1 MIGDWVRLVSNHLLP
16 ITNHK
21 HMKNINLSQRMPIWK
36 IENHL
41 VLSKTQAISAKLVLT
56 MPEAYSL
63 SEGGLEA
70 IADMFNRIVKAIP
83 NGYILHKQDYY
94 VPRTYKRNGQGTT
107 FLSAAY
113 ERKFNERA
121 FLEHRCYLIITKN
134 PLADAFTSNILTTLI
149 SGRLVKRDISDSL
162 SEFENTL
169 RKVQHIISAAGIDN
183 RLLQG
188 KEIVQL
194 LNEYYNLG
202 SRQILKDIA
211 FEKDFIR
218 IGDNQ
223 VVIYNSIAADI
234 EMPSEIDSA
243 VNIDEFF
250 DRSVTYPIGIG
261 FAFPHIVNTIIRKND
276 PNILVKLL
284 SRKREKILSMTFK
297 SRENEQ
303 LVIEYDNCLSAQID
317 SGAILVYVNQNVM
330 LWGKGE
336 ALVKAENQLNNAL
349 TKMEVFV
356 QRNFNCANVFWACT
370 PGNAADLPESEYQIQ
385 FSDTACLFF
394 PIETN
399 PKNSGIEGVKFSE
412 RDYGIP
418 ITVDIWDMPMKRG
431 WITNRNMFV
440 LGPSGS
446 GKSFFVN
453 FMVRQLLEQGYH
465 ITIIDVGGSYRRLCN
480 YMGGRYYE
488 YTAKSKMAFNP
499 FFVPDGESKNL
510 EEQESLKTLIFT
522 LWKGEN
528 QDISKEEYTILSKC
542 IISYYEY
549 LNRVDINKEKVE
561 ANFNSFYQFVTTE
574 FAELLLEEE
583 KAYFDF
589 VSFKMVLKPY
599 YKGGEYDYLLNSA
612 EEFSIADLPFCVFE
626 LDEIKD
632 HPVIFPIVALVI
644 MDAFIAKMRKYKA
657 IKKIILIEEAWSAI
671 SNAGMAEFLKYLYKT
686 VRKFNGSVGIIT
698 QELEDIIGNP
708 FVKNTILNNADIQIL
723 LDQTKYQT
731 RFEDLAK
738 LLGLPESETKKVMS
752 INKVPLA
759 GERSK
764 DVYIRLGQV
773 GKVYSVLVPPEEVA
787 MYTTEAADSV
797 MIDEL
802 AEKHGDLEYGI
813 IKYLDLSAKGADLKN

>member
-1 MIGDWVRLVSNHLLP
+1 
-16 ITNHK
+16 
-21 HMKNINLSQRMPIWK
+21 MKNLNLSDRIPIWK

-41 VLSKTQAISAKLVLT
+41 VISKTQAISAKLALT

-63 SEGGLEA
+63 SESGVQG
-70 IADMFNRIVKAIP
+70 IYDMFNRIVKAIP
-83 NGYILHKQDYY
+83 KGYILHKQDYY
-94 VPRTYKRNGQGTT
+94 VPQTYQRNGQGTT

-113 ERKFNERA
+113 ERKFNERE
-121 FLEHRCYLIITKN
+121 FMEHRCYLTITKN
-134 PLADAFTSNILTTLI
+134 PLEDAFTTNLLTTLI
-149 SGRLVKRDISDSL
+149 SGRLVKRDITDGI

-183 RLLQG
+183 TVLQG
-188 KEIVQL
+188 TAIVQL

-202 SRQILKDIA
+202 DRQILKDIA
-211 FEKDFIR
+211 FEKDYIR
-218 IGDNQ
+218 IGDNNL
-223 VVIYNSIAADI
+223 VIYNSIAADI
-234 EMPSEIDSA
+234 EMPTEIDSGIN
-243 VNIDEFF
+243 VDEFF

-261 FAFPHIVNTIIRKND
+261 YAYPHIVNTIIRKND
-276 PNILVKLL
+276 PNKLVKAL

-303 LVIEYDNCLSAQID
+303 LVVEYDNFLSAQLD
-317 SGAILVYVNQNVM
+317 SGSIPVYVSQNVM

-356 QRNFNCANVFWACT
+356 HRNFNCANVFWACT

-385 FSDTACLFF
+385 FSDTASLFF
-394 PIETN
+394 PVETN
-399 PKNSGIEGVKFSE
+399 PKNSGIEGIKMSE

-418 ITVDIWDMPMKRG
+418 ITVDLWDMPMKKG

-480 YMGGRYYE
+480 YMGGKYYE

-499 FFVPDGESKNL
+499 FFVPPGESKNL

-528 QDISKEEYTILSKC
+528 QNISKEEYTILSKC
-542 IISYYEY
+542 IITYYEY
-549 LNRVDINKEKVE
+549 LNRADNSNKI
-561 ANFNSFYQFVTTE
+561 AASFNSFYEFVTTE
-574 FAELLLEEE
+574 FADLLLEEE

-599 YKGGEYDYLLNSA
+599 YQGGEYDYLLNST

-632 HPVIFPIVALVI
+632 HPVIFPIVALVV
-644 MDAFIAKMRKYKA
+644 MDAFITKMRKLKKV
-657 IKKIILIEEAWSAI
+657 KKIILIEEAWSAI

-752 INKVPLA
+752 INKIPLA

-773 GKVYSVLVPPEEVA
+773 GKVYTTLVPMEEVA

-802 AEKHGDLEYGI
+802 TEKHGDLEYSI
-813 IKYLDLSAKGADLKN
+813 IKYLDIKNAN

>member
-1 MIGDWVRLVSNHLLP
+1 
-16 ITNHK
+16 
-21 HMKNINLSQRMPIWK
+21 MPIWK

-41 VLSKTQAISAKLVLT
+41 ILSKAQALSVILVLI

-63 SEGGLEA
+63 SEDGLQG
-70 IADMFNRIVKAIP
+70 IYNMFNRIIKAIP
-83 NGYILHKQDYY
+83 KGYILHKQDYY
-94 VPRTYKRNGQGTT
+94 VPRTYQRNGQGNT
-107 FLSAAY
+107 FLSGAY
-113 ERKFNERA
+113 ERKFNERE
-121 FLEHRCYLIITKN
+121 FMEHRCYLILIKN
-134 PLADAFTSNILTTLI
+134 PQENAFISNILTSLI
-149 SGRLVKRDISDSL
+149 SGRLVKRDITDGI

-169 RKVQHIISAAGIDN
+169 RKVQHIISAAGIEN
-183 RLLQG
+183 NLLKGQ
-188 KEIVQL
+188 EIIQL

-202 SRQILKDIA
+202 DRQILKDMS
-211 FEKDFIR
+211 FEKDYIR
-218 IGDNQ
+218 IGDNNL
-223 VVIYNSIAADI
+223 VVYNTIAADI
-234 EMPSEIDSA
+234 EMPSEIDSGA
-243 VNIDEFF
+243 NVDEFF

-261 FAFPHIVNTIIRKND
+261 LSVPHMVNTSVRKND
-276 PNILVKLL
+276 PQKTTKDL
-284 SRKREKILSMTFK
+284 SKKREKILSMTFK

-303 LVIEYDNCLSAQID
+303 SVVEYDSFLSAQLD
-317 SGAILVYVNQNVM
+317 SGSLPVYVSQNIM
-330 LWGKGE
+330 LWGKGA

-385 FSDTACLFF
+385 FSDTASLFF

-418 ITVDIWDMPMKRG
+418 ITVDIWDTPMKRG

-453 FMVRQLLEQGYH
+453 FMVRQLLEQNYH

-480 YMGGRYYE
+480 YMGGKYYE

-499 FFVPDGESKNL
+499 FFVPEGETKNL

-522 LWKGEN
+522 LWKGES

-549 LNRVDINKEKVE
+549 LNRASKNKTKVE
-561 ANFNSFYQFVTTE
+561 ANFNSFYEFVTTE
-574 FAELLLEEE
+574 FADMLLEEE

-657 IKKIILIEEAWSAI
+657 VKKIILIEEAWSAI

-752 INKVPLA
+752 INKIPLA

-787 MYTTEAADSV
+787 MYTTEAADSI
-797 MIDEL
+797 MIDEI
-802 AEKHGDLEYGI
+802 ADKSGDLEYGI
-813 IKYLDLSAKGADLKN
+813 IKYLDSKK

>member
-1 MIGDWVRLVSNHLLP
+1 
-16 ITNHK
+16 
-21 HMKNINLSQRMPIWK
+21 MKNINLSQRMPIWK
-36 IENHL
+36 IENHR
-41 VLSKTQAISAKLVLT
+41 VLSKAQALSSMMELK

-70 IADMFNRIVKAIP
+70 IYNMFNRIIKAIP
-83 NGYILHKQDYY
+83 KGYILHKQDYY
-94 VPRTYKRNGQGTT
+94 VPRTYQRNGQGTT

-113 ERKFNERA
+113 ERKFNERP
-121 FLEHRCYLIITKN
+121 FMEHRCYLTITKN
-134 PLADAFTSNILTTLI
+134 PLEDAFTTNILTTFI
-149 SGRLVKRDISDSL
+149 TGHLVKRDIADGI
-162 SEFENTL
+162 SEFENTI
-169 RKVQHIISAAGIDN
+169 RKVQHIITAAGIEIK
-183 RLLQG
+183 LL
-188 KEIVQL
+188 ENEDIVQL

-202 SRQILKDIA
+202 SRQILKDIS
-211 FEKDFIR
+211 FEKDSIC

-223 VVIYNSIAADI
+223 VVLYNTIASDI
-234 EMPSEIDSA
+234 EMPSEIDSQA
-243 VNIDEFF
+243 NVDEFF

-261 FAFPHIVNTIIRKND
+261 LAFPHIVNTIFRKND
-276 PNILVKLL
+276 PNKMAKKL

-303 LVIEYDNCLSAQID
+303 SVIQYDDFLSAQLD
-317 SGAILVYVNQNVM
+317 SGSIPVYVSQNVM

-418 ITVDIWDMPMKRG
+418 ITVDIWDTPMKKG

-542 IISYYEY
+542 IIAYYEY
-549 LNRVDINKEKVE
+549 LNRADRNKRVVE
-561 ANFNSFYQFVTTE
+561 ANFNSFYEFVTTE

-583 KAYFDF
+583 KTYFDF
-589 VSFKMVLKPY
+589 VSFKMVLQPY

-644 MDAFIAKMRKYKA
+644 MDAFIAKMRKYKK

-813 IKYLDLSAKGADLKN
+813 IKYLDKK

>member
-1 MIGDWVRLVSNHLLP
+1 
-16 ITNHK
+16 
-21 HMKNINLSQRMPIWK
+21 MKTLNLSDRIPIWK

-41 VLSKTQAISAKLVLT
+41 VLSKTQALSATLELT

-63 SEGGLEA
+63 SEGGLEK
-70 IADMFNRIVKAIP
+70 IYNMFDRIIKAMP
-83 NGYILHKQDYY
+83 KGYLLHKQDYY
-94 VPRTYKRNGQGTT
+94 VQKVYERNGQGTT
-107 FLSAAY
+107 FLSSAY
-113 ERKFNERA
+113 ERKFNERS
-121 FLEHRCYLIITKN
+121 FLEHRCYLVLTKN
-134 PLADAFTSNILTTLI
+134 PLEDAFTTNILTTLI
-149 SGRLVKRDISDSL
+149 SGRLVKRDISDGIT
-162 SEFENTL
+162 EFENTI

-183 RLLQG
+183 TLMVG

-211 FEKDFIR
+211 FEKDHIR
-218 IGDNQ
+218 IGDNE
-223 VVIYNSIAADI
+223 VVIYNTIAANI
-234 EMPSEIDSA
+234 EIPTEIDST
-243 VNIDEFF
+243 VNVDEFF

-261 FAFPHIVNTIIRKND
+261 LAYPHIVNTVIRKND
-276 PNILVKLL
+276 PNKLIKTL

-303 LVIEYDNCLSAQID
+303 LVTEYDNFLSAQID
-317 SGAILVYVNQNVM
+317 SGSLPVYVSQNVM

-336 ALVKAENQLNNAL
+336 SLVKAENQLNNAL

-385 FSDTACLFF
+385 FSDTASLFF
-394 PIETN
+394 PVETN

-418 ITVDIWDMPMKRG
+418 ITVDIWDTPMKKG

-453 FMVRQLLEQGYH
+453 FMVRQLLEQQYH
-465 ITIIDVGGSYRRLCN
+465 ITIIDVGGSYRRLCS
-480 YMGGRYYE
+480 YMGGKYYE

-499 FFVPDGESKNL
+499 FYVPAGEVKNL

-522 LWKGEN
+522 LWKGESGS
-528 QDISKEEYTILSKC
+528 ISKEEYTILSKC
-542 IISYYEY
+542 IIAYYEF
-549 LNRVDINKEKVE
+549 VNKEGL
-561 ANFNSFYQFVTTE
+561 ASNFNSFYEFVTGAFTTMI
-574 FAELLLEEE
+574 LEEE
-583 KAYFDF
+583 KDYFDF
-589 VSFKMVLKPY
+589 TSFKMVLKPY
-599 YKGGEYDYLLNSA
+599 YRGGEYDYLLNSP

-657 IKKIILIEEAWSAI
+657 VKKIILIEEAWSAI

-797 MIDEL
+797 MIDEFTD
-802 AEKHGDLEYGI
+802 KSGDLEYGI
-813 IKYLDLSAKGADLKN
+813 IKYLDKKN

>member
-1 MIGDWVRLVSNHLLP
+1 
-16 ITNHK
+16 
-21 HMKNINLSQRMPIWK
+21 MKNIDLSQRMPIWK
-36 IENHL
+36 IEQHL
-41 VLSKTQAISAKLVLT
+41 ILSKMQAMSVVIILT

-70 IADMFNRIVKAIP
+70 IYNMFNRIVKAIP
-83 NGYILHKQDYY
+83 KGYIIHKQDYY
-94 VPRTYKRNGQGTT
+94 VPRSYQRNGQGTT

-113 ERKFNERA
+113 ERKFNERT
-121 FLEHRCYLIITKN
+121 FMEHRCFLIITKS
-134 PLADAFTSNILTTLI
+134 PLKDAFTSNLMTTLI
-149 SGRLVKRDISDSL
+149 FGRLVKRDISDGIT
-162 SEFENTL
+162 EFENTI

-183 RLLQG
+183 HLIQNKG
-188 KEIVQL
+188 IVQL

-202 SRQILKDIA
+202 DRHILKDLA

-218 IGDNQ
+218 IGDNE

-234 EMPSEIDSA
+234 EMPSEIDSGA
-243 VNIDEFF
+243 NIDDFF

-261 FAFPHIVNTIIRKND
+261 FAYPHIVNTIIRKND
-276 PNILVKLL
+276 PAILIKLL

-303 LVIEYDNCLSAQID
+303 LVIEYDNFLSAQLD
-317 SGAILVYVNQNVM
+317 SGSIPVYVSQNVM

-370 PGNAADLPESEYQIQ
+370 PGNAADIPESEYQIQ
-385 FSDTACLFF
+385 FSDTASLFF

-399 PKNSGIEGVKFSE
+399 PKNAGIEGIKLSE

-418 ITVDIWDMPMKRG
+418 ITVDLWDMPMKKG

-480 YMGGRYYE
+480 YMGGKYYE

-499 FFVPDGESKNL
+499 FFVPEGETKNL

-542 IISYYEY
+542 IIAYYEY
-549 LNRVDINKEKVE
+549 LNKVDINKEKVE
-561 ANFNSFYQFVTTE
+561 ANFNSFYEFVTTE

-599 YKGGEYDYLLNSA
+599 YNGGEYDYLLNSA

-813 IKYLDLSAKGADLKN
+813 IKYLDKK